1 MVSKLKGNVKEWK
14 GQLSLNSARK
24 KKKNFQSF
32 LYSVTKIPLRAA
44 SDLSIALE
52 NSREADK
59 DSP

>member
-44 SDLSIALE
+44 SDLFALE